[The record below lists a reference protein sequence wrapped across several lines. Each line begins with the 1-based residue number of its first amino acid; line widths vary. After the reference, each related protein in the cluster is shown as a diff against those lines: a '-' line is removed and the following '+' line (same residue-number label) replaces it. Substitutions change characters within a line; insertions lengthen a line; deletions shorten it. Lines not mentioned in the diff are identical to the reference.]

1 MKEAIR
7 MKKYIYAD
15 RFFFKDS
22 VKRQGYLAIE
32 DGKFGHFQTA
42 EPTDGEII
50 DYSGKWIAPGLVDTH
65 IHGFDGVDV
74 MDNDADGLRKMSE
87 GLLRTGVTS
96 FLATTLTADH
106 KLLTDVAHT
115 VSEVM
120 GTEKGAK
127 IRGIFFEGPYFTEE
141 HKGAQNP
148 KYLSAPSIDEFHQW
162 QEAANGQI
170 KKIAV
175 APEHQG
181 ADEFARA
188 VTSEGVAVAMG
199 HSSATYAEAQQ
210 VAESGASIFVHTFNG
225 MSGFTHREP
234 GMAGAALTMD
244 NMYRELICDGHH
256 VHPKACD
263 LLMRSAGHDHVVMIT
278 DCMRAGGMPEGHYM
292 LGELPVTVKDGT
304 ARLEAG
310 NLAGSILQLKDGLHN
325 VVDWEIATPAQ
336 AVMMASY
343 VPAVSCHVDDVCGQ
357 LTAGYEADFIVLN
370 PEMELEATY
379 IDGECRYQA

>member
-1 MKEAIR
+1 

-22 VKRQGYLAIE
+22 TKGKGYLAIE
-32 DGKFGHFQTA
+32 DGKFGNFTTECPDDA
-42 EPTDGEII
+42 EIV
-50 DYSGKWIAPGLVDTH
+50 DYQGYWVAPGLVDTH

-74 MDNDADGLRKMSE
+74 MDNDAAGLRKMSE

-106 KLLTDVAHT
+106 QLLTEVAQT
-115 VSEVM
+115 ISEVM
-120 GTEKGAK
+120 GTEQGAK

-148 KYLSAPSIDEFHQW
+148 KYLSAPSIEEFHQW
-162 QEAANGQI
+162 QTAAKGAI

-175 APEHQG
+175 APEYDNA
-181 ADEFARA
+181 ADFARQLTA
-188 VTSEGVAVAMG
+188 EGVAVAMG
-199 HSSATYAEAQQ
+199 HSSATYEEAQRM
-210 VAESGASIFVHTFNG
+210 AESGASIFVHTFNG
-225 MSGFTHREP
+225 MRGFTHREP
-234 GMAGAALTMD
+234 GLAGAALTMN

-263 LLMRSAGHDHVVMIT
+263 LLMKAAGHDHVAMIT

-310 NLAGSILQLKDGLHN
+310 NLAGSILQLKDGIHN

-336 AVMMASY
+336 AIMMASF
-343 VPAVSCHVDDVCGQ
+343 VPAMSCHLDQVCGQ
-357 LTAGYEADFIVLN
+357 LTAGYEADFIILT
-370 PEMELEATY
+370 PQMELVATY
-379 IDGECRYQA
+379 LDGECRYKA